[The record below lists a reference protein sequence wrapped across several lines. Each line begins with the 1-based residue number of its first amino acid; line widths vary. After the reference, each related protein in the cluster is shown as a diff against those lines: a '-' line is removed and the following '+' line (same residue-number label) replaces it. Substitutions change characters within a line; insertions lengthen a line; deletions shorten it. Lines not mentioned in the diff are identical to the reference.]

1 MKRSVVLLP
10 DKPCFWLPLLFN
22 WLQGGGLC
30 DVDNL
35 RTLCV
40 ACHADVTKQQTKERA
55 AGRRQEKAARAGAGI
70 GGWGDIAAEEGDAG
84 DSGEGEGEQPVVKR
98 RPRRLQRIFVEDSDS
113 DSWLPSEAAAAIAA
127 ATEAAA
133 AAAANAAAKKRLALA
148 SKRQAAAAG
157 AVGGAGAAAP
167 AAGAAAGGSGK
178 AAPRRVPRTR
188 VKRLLA
194 ESDDGELLPVPGPA
208 ADEQLQAAA
217 AGAEQQLQ
225 EQQQQQGA
233 RAAPAGLHRLSRS
246 STADEVAAG
255 AAPDKQDEPATGGVA
270 TVAEA
275 AGKGGPLPL
284 TSGAANRRGAT
295 AGQKRPHVAAA
306 NKAKPK
312 KVGRRP
318 LAGKKEYVDDTSDDS
333 DG

>member
-1 MKRSVVLLP
+1 
-10 DKPCFWLPLLFN
+10 
-22 WLQGGGLC
+22 
-30 DVDNL
+30 
-35 RTLCV
+35 
-40 ACHADVTKQQTKERA
+40 
-55 AGRRQEKAARAGAGI
+55 
-70 GGWGDIAAEEGDAG
+70 
-84 DSGEGEGEQPVVKR
+84 
-98 RPRRLQRIFVEDSDS
+98 
-113 DSWLPSEAAAAIAA
+113 
-127 ATEAAA
+127 
-133 AAAANAAAKKRLALA
+133 
-148 SKRQAAAAG
+148 
-157 AVGGAGAAAP
+157 
-167 AAGAAAGGSGK
+167 
-178 AAPRRVPRTR
+178 

-194 ESDDGELLPVPGPA
+194 ESDGGELLPVPGPA
-208 ADEQLQAAA
+208 ADEQLQTAA

-225 EQQQQQGA
+225 KQQQQQQGA
-233 RAAPAGLHRLSRS
+233 RAGPARLHRLSRS

-270 TVAEA
+270 AVAEA